1 MTSRN
6 LFLSAVLPTE
16 GLYCVVGLKRG
27 TPRQVF
33 AETLDKTVSIV
44 DELVEDNFDVYFL
57 STPVYK
63 LPESYASKRIW
74 IKNNFGDWA
83 DKRLILTHR
92 KDLCIGDYLI
102 DDRLKNGSE
111 NFKGIHLHFGK
122 VSPFYGS
129 LRNWKDV
136 IGVIK
141 RREMI

>member
-1 MTSRN
+1 MYKYP
-6 LFLSAVLPTE
+6 FIFE
-16 GLYCVVGLKRG
+16 
-27 TPRQVF
+27 Q
-33 AETLDKTVSIV
+33 LDLIEDAYDSVMY
-44 DELVEDNFDVYFL
+44 LRDNFDAYFL
-57 STPVYK
+57 STPVHK

-74 IKNNFGDWA
+74 IKDKFGDWA

-136 IGVIK
+136 IDVIK